1 MNNSDKDKEII
12 KMAKDDELN
21 KALKCYA
28 LLLTQSMTEAEDLV
42 QYAWYKIL
50 QNKEKIERENPIWRL
65 HTTIKHQF
73 INNYRKKRKYTKVSI
88 DTDYQREQI
97 SESTHNMAESNM
109 TRQHINNAVDNLKNP
124 YKKIIILYLEER
136 KHKDIAVE
144 LNIPLGTVQANIYR
158 ARKKLM
164 EELEKID
171 ITP

>member
-1 MNNSDKDKEII
+1 
-12 KMAKDDELN
+12 
-21 KALKCYA
+21 
-28 LLLTQSMTEAEDLV
+28 
-42 QYAWYKIL
+42 
-50 QNKEKIERENPIWRL
+50 
-65 HTTIKHQF
+65 
-73 INNYRKKRKYTKVSI
+73 
-88 DTDYQREQI
+88 
-97 SESTHNMAESNM
+97 MAESNM